1 MFKIPTEKFIEM
13 FFQLFEA
20 RCRDTLGHKVVTCES
35 RAQILYVIE
44 DFSVV
49 AVD

>member
-13 FFQLFEA
+13 FFQQFEA
-20 RCRDTLGHKVVTCES
+20 RCRETLGHKVVTCES
-35 RAQILYVIE
+35 RVQILYVRE
-44 DFSVV
+44 DFFVV